1 MGVFKRGDNWYISF
15 WFKGKRIKESI
26 GPSRKV
32 AEAVIAKRKAEI
44 AENKYLD
51 KRKELPPIKFH
62 DFAVEFLKW
71 TKVNHKPG
79 SIKRELSNMR
89 TLEKSFGDKN
99 IHEITAES
107 IEDYKVKRIG
117 EVKASSVNREIAMLK
132 SMLNKA
138 VEWGKLEK
146 APKGIKLLKG
156 VKGRLRYL
164 MPDEVQTLIS
174 NCSGHLRPI
183 VIVAIHTGMRKGE
196 FLNLQWSQVDLEK
209 GIITLSDTKND
220 QRRYVPLDET
230 VKATLSEIG
239 RKGDYVF
246 RGKKD
251 GKPLGWIELSFHNA
265 LKKSGIEDFKIHDMR
280 HTFASNLVMA
290 GIDLMTVKEL
300 LGHKSIEMTM
310 RYAHLAP
317 EHKMRAVNILDQ
329 VLSRSPDEREKKVV
343 NLSGRREGKERVSK
357 VAPGQELIF
366 QDIEIQKEK
375 MVL

>member
-32 AEAVIAKRKAEI
+32 AEAVIAKRKGEM

-71 TKVNHKPG
+71 TKVNHKPA
-79 SIKRELSNMR
+79 SRTRELSNMR
-89 TLEKSFGDKN
+89 TLEKTFGGKN
-99 IHEITAES
+99 IHEITAWS
-107 IEDYKVKRIG
+107 IEQYKVKRKA

-138 VEWGKLEK
+138 VEWGKLKE
-146 APKGIKLLKG
+146 APKRVKLLKG
-156 VKGRLRYL
+156 VESRLRYL
-164 MPDEVQTLIS
+164 MPDEVQRLIS
-174 NCSGHLRPI
+174 NCSDHLKPI

-196 FLNLQWSQVDLEK
+196 FLSLRWNQIDFEK

-220 QRRYVPLDET
+220 QRRYVPMDET
-230 VKATLSEIG
+230 VKSTLLEIE
-239 RKGDYVF
+239 RKSDYVF
-246 RGKKD
+246 RGKKE

-265 LKKSGIEDFKIHDMR
+265 LEKSGIEDFRIHDMR

-290 GIDLMTVKEL
+290 GVDLMTVKEL

-317 EHKMRAVNILDQ
+317 
-329 VLSRSPDEREKKVV
+329 
-343 NLSGRREGKERVSK
+343 
-357 VAPGQELIF
+357 
-366 QDIEIQKEK
+366 
-375 MVL
+375 